1 MGSVTPTNLPPPP
14 LPPPP
19 APQAPRWGLGDV
31 ALGLVLY
38 FVVQLFLGALVIG
51 ALSGLGVPVNLD
63 ASGPPSGLVLAILLP
78 LSWIP
83 LVAWPWWVSRHKGTA
98 SMSRDFG
105 LAIKPTDVLVGLGG
119 GLVAL
124 ALSVVLAVV
133 FTAVTGEPPQTNTD
147 IVSGV
152 DTTMLWLLGMLG
164 LIAVGTPIAEEIFF
178 RGLVLGAARN
188 TWGLPGGIAFSSL
201 LFGLVHIQD
210 TLAGWA
216 YVGTVTGLFGVV
228 FALTRVWTDGRIGAA
243 IVAHMVVNAVAVVVV
258 FST

>member
-1 MGSVTPTNLPPPP
+1 M
-14 LPPPP
+14 
-19 APQAPRWGLGDV
+19 
-31 ALGLVLY
+31 GLVLY
-38 FVVQLFLGALVIG
+38 FVVQLFVGALVIG
-51 ALSGLGVPVNLD
+51 ALSGLGVPVDLD
-63 ASGPPSGLVLAILLP
+63 VAGPPSGLVLAILLP
-78 LSWIP
+78 LSWVP
-83 LVAWPWWVSRHKGTA
+83 LVAWPWWVSRRKGTA

-147 IVSGV
+147 IVAGV
-152 DTTMLWLLGMLG
+152 DTTVPWLLGMLV

-188 TWGLPGGIAFSSL
+188 AWGLPGGIAFSSV

-228 FALTRVWTDGRIGAA
+228 FALTRVWTNGRIGAA